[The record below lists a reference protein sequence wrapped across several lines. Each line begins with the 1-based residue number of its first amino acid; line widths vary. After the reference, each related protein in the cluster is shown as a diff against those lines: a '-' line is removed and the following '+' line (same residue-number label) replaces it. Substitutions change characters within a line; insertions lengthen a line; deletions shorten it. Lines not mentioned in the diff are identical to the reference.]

1 MNVIAKWLITNF
13 RKQSPCIVADF
24 GCGDAQLAQK
34 LLETRNKNKCPFQVH
49 SFDLVACSDLVTACD
64 MANVPLDSKSV
75 NVAVFCLSLMGT
87 NLADFLREA
96 HRVLADAGVLKIAEV
111 RSRFESSSNRDELQ
125 DFIQVLDKLGF
136 KCTNADRSNTMFVLL
151 ECKKNGKT
159 PQPDLCFSAKPCI
172 YKRRWSNEKSIIG
185 HGFVL
190 LWDTKRKYNKKGCR
204 LKVSVNLTQSND

>member
-1 MNVIAKWLITNF
+1 
-13 RKQSPCIVADF
+13 
-24 GCGDAQLAQK
+24 
-34 LLETRNKNKCPFQVH
+34 
-49 SFDLVACSDLVTACD
+49 
-64 MANVPLDSKSV
+64 
-75 NVAVFCLSLMGT
+75 
-87 NLADFLREA
+87 
-96 HRVLADAGVLKIAEV
+96 
-111 RSRFESSSNRDELQ
+111 
-125 DFIQVLDKLGF
+125 
-136 KCTNADRSNTMFVLL
+136 LL